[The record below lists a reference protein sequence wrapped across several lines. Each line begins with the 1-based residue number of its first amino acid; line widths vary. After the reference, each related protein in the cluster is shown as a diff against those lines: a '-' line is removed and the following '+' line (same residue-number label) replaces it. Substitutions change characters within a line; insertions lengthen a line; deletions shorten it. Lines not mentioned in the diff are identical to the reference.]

1 MKKNTPRPERNDLL
15 ASALALSARVR
26 SYRESDLAKL
36 QELFHKNYPE
46 LVTPE
51 FTNQDQLSLVL
62 EDERGQVKM
71 AIMGNPAAIDRSP
84 ESLARIRP
92 KRGSGL
98 LARPDRCAE
107 ESTGAGAS

>member
-1 MKKNTPRPERNDLL
+1 MKKNTPRPERNDRL
-15 ASALALSARVR
+15 ASAR

-36 QELFHKNYPE
+36 QELFHKNYLE

-51 FTNQDQLSLVL
+51 FTNQDQLSLGL

-71 AIMGNPAAIDRSP
+71 ASMGNLAAIDRSP

-92 KRGSGL
+92 KRDSGL
-98 LARPDRCAE
+98 VA
-107 ESTGAGAS
+107 

>member
-1 MKKNTPRPERNDLL
+1 M
-15 ASALALSARVR
+15 ARVR
-26 SYRESDLAKL
+26 PYRESDLAKL

-46 LVTPE
+46 LVAPE

-84 ESLARIRP
+84 QSLARIRP
-92 KRGSGL
+92 ERDSGL
-98 LARPDRCAE
+98 VAGSDRRAE
-107 ESTGAGAS
+107 GSTGPRAPEGCASPKRKSCASARFVKP